1 LTEEPRKQIV
11 QRMTSNFLDILIL
24 RLLQKE
30 PIWGYKIIKK
40 TQKLFGINLRHGALY
55 PLLNSLET
63 EGYVRS
69 EKITKAGRI
78 RKVYDITLKGIQLI
92 DAYYAL
98 IKEQLEK
105 MDLEEG

>member
-1 LTEEPRKQIV
+1 
-11 QRMTSNFLDILIL
+11 MTSNFLDILIL